1 MRLKSLAEPFSHG
14 ETCVEV
20 SASIGITA
28 YPESGAT
35 ANKLIFAADSV
46 MYIAKTAGGNIYRY
60 YSQEINDALVRSNRL
75 EPPLGTAIRRQE
87 YGFAIYCRWTAG
99 LVTWLVWRGTA
110 ALAASA
116 VRRCRAAGVGL
127 SWSARN

>member
-35 ANKLIFAADSV
+35 VNKLIFAADSV
-46 MYIAKTAGGNIYRY
+46 MYIAKTAISLKRLAVT
-60 YSQEINDALVRSNRL
+60 STVIIPRRSMTRWYDL
-75 EPPLGTAIRRQE
+75 TASN
-87 YGFAIYCRWTAG
+87 
-99 LVTWLVWRGTA
+99 LL
-110 ALAASA
+110 
-116 VRRCRAAGVGL
+116 
-127 SWSARN
+127 